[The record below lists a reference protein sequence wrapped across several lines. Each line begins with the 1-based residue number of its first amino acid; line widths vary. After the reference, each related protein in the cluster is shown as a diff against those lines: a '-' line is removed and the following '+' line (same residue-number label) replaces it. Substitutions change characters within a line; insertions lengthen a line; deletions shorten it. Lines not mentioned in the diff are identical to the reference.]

1 MDDILI
7 LIGAVGAGSGYI
19 YFQRRLDSYVLPMRL
34 HMAELGEQLA
44 AETHLPA
51 TVRNGISDEL
61 GMAFSCWPM
70 IACVFLIP
78 VAFLQL
84 ALRHK
89 PKPENISRAAAA
101 DLRRYRN
108 MLFISWAAANPICAL
123 VAALE
128 VILFI
133 PLLVICDLTAESV
146 VAVTL
151 EATDSITQFGR
162 KMHRV

>member
-1 MDDILI
+1 
-7 LIGAVGAGSGYI
+7 
-19 YFQRRLDSYVLPMRL
+19 
-34 HMAELGEQLA
+34 
-44 AETHLPA
+44 
-51 TVRNGISDEL
+51 
-61 GMAFSCWPM
+61 
-70 IACVFLIP
+70 
-78 VAFLQL
+78 
-84 ALRHK
+84 
-89 PKPENISRAAAA
+89 
-101 DLRRYRN
+101 